1 MWIIPIEHVYENTI
15 FCSAS
20 FCMILFQV
28 CTIFVSPSWM
38 LLPTQVFM
46 ICSNFQV
53 YRFFVPL
60 FFYKEST
67 SFIHI
72 YHGSRYKLHLD
83 HLEEITTKHII
94 LQIHKSSSL
103 PFYEHQYSISCFHGR
118 FPPSWSLSSPHPTP
132 LISLMIYGHRDP
144 SQASITTLTIAA
156 IVAIHEFFDSAASM
170 STFINPW
177 GGGIHRG
184 NWACTHTN
192 IFFVPLV
199 YIFFLVSLIYFYNPK
214 RISWHV

>member
-1 MWIIPIEHVYENTI
+1 MY
-15 FCSAS
+15 
-20 FCMILFQV
+20 MR
-28 CTIFVSPSWM
+28 
-38 LLPTQVFM
+38 TQ
-46 ICSNFQV
+46 S
-53 YRFFVPL
+53 FVPL
-60 FFYKEST
+60 AFVWFCSRCAQFLCHLVECCCQHKFSWFAPTSKCTDFLFLFFFYKEST